1 MIRHIPVETMYN
13 GQPIQWLDTTHHFSF
28 DTYYNKDRINFG
40 ALRVVNDDII
50 APRSGFETHPHKDME
65 IISYVIKG
73 ALTHRDS
80 IGSHGVIRRGEV
92 QYMSAGSGI
101 SHSEINEGD
110 EPTRLLQIWI
120 LPNKKSLEPAYGEH
134 KFNWH
139 ERENKLLHL
148 VSSKTGSAPVKL
160 NQDVNIYAIELDTGA
175 TFDFSVGQNRQC
187 YVVQVEGSSTINGFS
202 LKEKDALETV
212 GQSLKIS
219 APGKTHL
226 LFIEMQ
232 KSAG

>member
-1 MIRHIPVETMYN
+1 MIRHIPVETMYS
-13 GQPIQWLDTTHHFSF
+13 GQPIHWLTTTHHFSF
-28 DTYYNKDRINFG
+28 DTYYNKDRLNFG

-80 IGSHGVIRRGEV
+80 LGSHGIIRRGEV

-101 SHSEINEGD
+101 THSEINEGD

-120 LPNKKSLEPAYGEH
+120 VPDTKNVEPAYGEH
-134 KFNWH
+134 KFSWND
-139 ERENKLLHL
+139 RENKLLHL
-148 VSSKTGSAPVKL
+148 VSCKNGSAPVKL
-160 NQDVNIYAIELDTGA
+160 NQDVNIYAIELDTGTA
-175 TFDFSVGQNRQC
+175 FNFTVAENRQC
-187 YVVQVEGSSTINGFS
+187 YVVQVEGASEINGLS

-212 GQSLKIS
+212 GKSLEIS
-219 APGKTHL
+219 AQEKSHL